1 MHTTTSSATA
11 SSTTS
16 SGDRATDHT
25 IRYDTWI
32 GYASHLSPKMWK
44 DETGIL
50 FAIEEAKI
58 DGDPSCRAEVN
69 ETMRAALTVNIQA
82 NRRGARFMHSPR
94 LGGLRL
100 RGAGSNASS
109 SRTTTHASDASTAG
123 TSAATTATAPAAA
136 PSAAMSYLSLATNN
150 LEAVLADEVGARCVA
165 CLGTPMITSQSE
177 TLDESTV
184 VCTLCG
190 VDAVVPASQVPD
202 ETTLKEWHIRG
213 FSVPA

>member
-16 SGDRATDHT
+16 SGNRATDHT

-58 DGDPSCRAEVN
+58 DGDPSCRPEVN
-69 ETMRAALTVNIQA
+69 ETMRAALAVDIHA
-82 NRRGARFMHSPR
+82 KRRGAHLMHSPG

-109 SRTTTHASDASTAG
+109 SRTTTPASDAPTAG

-136 PSAAMSYLSLATNN
+136 PSRALPRPRRSSEGRRHIATQAAEGDRLRMKARLRTACAYALIWVGVEGREESSLRQTKEPGVATCS
-150 LEAVLADEVGARCVA
+150 R
-165 CLGTPMITSQSE
+165 
-177 TLDESTV
+177 
-184 VCTLCG
+184 
-190 VDAVVPASQVPD
+190 
-202 ETTLKEWHIRG
+202 
-213 FSVPA
+213 